1 LIIGLTTWTGGIL
14 LYYFGLKTT
23 KASVATI
30 CELMY
35 PISAIIFDYVLN
47 WTKFSIVQILSV
59 GIILY
64 SIYQLSI
71 NQSEANKNFH

>member
-1 LIIGLTTWTGGIL
+1 METTRAIISNSPIR
-14 LYYFGLKTT
+14 
-23 KASVATI
+23 I
-30 CELMY
+30 